1 MRKRKNLRKKLTK
14 SSSNRVIA
22 GVLGGFGEYLNVKPN
37 TLRIIYLIITALTS
51 FIPGIVIYLMLAV
64 LMPDDPH
71 RATPWRNLFNS
82 LNQAHQHQSEQTR
95 KELHD
100 VEETD
105 IKKE

>member
-1 MRKRKNLRKKLTK
+1 MRKRENLRKKLTK
-14 SSSNRVIA
+14 SSNNRVIA

-51 FIPGIVIYLMLAV
+51 FIPGIVIYLMLTV

-82 LNQAHQHQSEQTR
+82 LNQAHQQQSEQTR
-95 KELHD
+95 KELHN

>member
-1 MRKRKNLRKKLTK
+1 MRKRENLRKKLTK
-14 SSSNRVIA
+14 PSNNRVIA

-82 LNQAHQHQSEQTR
+82 LNQAHQQQSEQTR
-95 KELHD
+95 KELHN

>member
-1 MRKRKNLRKKLTK
+1 MRKRENLRKKLTK
-14 SSSNRVIA
+14 SSNNRVIA

-82 LNQAHQHQSEQTR
+82 LNQAHQQQSEQTS
-95 KELHD
+95 KELHN

-105 IKKE
+105 IKKG

>member
-1 MRKRKNLRKKLTK
+1 MRKRENLRKKLTK

-82 LNQAHQHQSEQTR
+82 LNHAHQHQSEQTR
-95 KELHD
+95 KELHN

>member
-1 MRKRKNLRKKLTK
+1 MRKRENLRKKLTK
-14 SSSNRVIA
+14 SSNNRVIA

-71 RATPWRNLFNS
+71 WATPWRNLFNS
-82 LNQAHQHQSEQTR
+82 LNQAHQQQSEQTS
-95 KELHD
+95 KELHN

>member
-1 MRKRKNLRKKLTK
+1 MRKRENLRKKLTK

-51 FIPGIVIYLMLAV
+51 FIPGILIYLMLAV
-64 LMPDDPH
+64 FMHDDPH

-95 KELHD
+95 KELHN

>member
-1 MRKRKNLRKKLTK
+1 MRKRENLRKKLTK
-14 SSSNRVIA
+14 SSNNRVIA

-82 LNQAHQHQSEQTR
+82 LNQARQQQSEQTR
-95 KELHD
+95 KELHN

>member
-1 MRKRKNLRKKLTK
+1 MRKRENLRKKLTK
-14 SSSNRVIA
+14 SSNNRVIA

-71 RATPWRNLFNS
+71 RDTPWRNLFNS
-82 LNQAHQHQSEQTR
+82 LNQAHQQQSEQTR
-95 KELHD
+95 KELHN